1 MRKLRIGFCVVF
13 LLLCLVPSA
22 GLILA
27 GPSQARANET
37 AARFPDITED
47 GRLNPD
53 FLSELSDYVSD
64 AFFLRQELITGY
76 ARIQALF
83 GQSAN
88 EDVVLGREG
97 WLFYG
102 EEMADYAGTDPLT
115 DREIY
120 AAARNILLMQEYSLG
135 LGADFLFFLAPNKS
149 SLYPEYMPDSSAAGS
164 GGNAQRLMEEL
175 TEQGAAYVD
184 LFEAFADA
192 GEPLYFAHDSHW
204 NSRGAAYAAD
214 AVLRAAGQESS
225 YYEGEF
231 EARQPH
237 TGDLFEMLYPAA
249 QDPETDTPPGGLTFT
264 QPDGTRPDSIT
275 IETTGEG
282 EGMLL
287 MFRDSFGELLYPY
300 LADHYGGAYFSRQA
314 SYDLTEAASLGADM
328 VMIELVERNIS
339 WLTERLPILPA
350 PERTVDLSDAQSGS
364 TSCGLSD
371 DSVPDGYHRV
381 EGVLGSV
388 PDSDSPIYIGFGDS
402 MYEACLAGENGF
414 AACLPGEAAETY
426 VICWKENGVFMRADV
441 SLNES

>member
-149 SLYPEYMPDSSAAGS
+149 SL
-164 GGNAQRLMEEL
+164 
-175 TEQGAAYVD
+175 
-184 LFEAFADA
+184 
-192 GEPLYFAHDSHW
+192 
-204 NSRGAAYAAD
+204 
-214 AVLRAAGQESS
+214 
-225 YYEGEF
+225 
-231 EARQPH
+231 
-237 TGDLFEMLYPAA
+237 
-249 QDPETDTPPGGLTFT
+249 
-264 QPDGTRPDSIT
+264 
-275 IETTGEG
+275 
-282 EGMLL
+282 
-287 MFRDSFGELLYPY
+287 
-300 LADHYGGAYFSRQA
+300 
-314 SYDLTEAASLGADM
+314 
-328 VMIELVERNIS
+328 
-339 WLTERLPILPA
+339 
-350 PERTVDLSDAQSGS
+350 
-364 TSCGLSD
+364 
-371 DSVPDGYHRV
+371 
-381 EGVLGSV
+381 
-388 PDSDSPIYIGFGDS
+388 
-402 MYEACLAGENGF
+402 
-414 AACLPGEAAETY
+414 
-426 VICWKENGVFMRADV
+426 
-441 SLNES
+441 